1 MSALQPVNAAST
13 PTAAGSD
20 RPFGVPK
27 GISPTTV
34 YQALVI
40 GGSSGGI
47 DALIELLPAL
57 PASLRVPV
65 IVVLHLPRDRPSL
78 LPAIFQPRCALPLRE
93 AHDKDPLAPG
103 AVYFA
108 PPDYHLLVDAGPRA
122 ALSVDPP
129 VHYSRPSIDVLFESA
144 ADLYTKHLIGVLL
157 SGANEDGTRGL
168 QAIAAAGGLLVAQ
181 DPASAAMP
189 TMPLSAM
196 GRTAVHHVLPPAG
209 IGQLLAHLHHEG
221 RL

>member
-1 MSALQPVNAAST
+1 MSALPPADAASM
-13 PTAAGSD
+13 PTVAGGAP
-20 RPFGVPK
+20 PFGVPE
-27 GISPTTV
+27 GPSLTTA
-34 YQALVI
+34 YQAVVI

-78 LPAIFQPRCALPLRE
+78 LPAIFQTRCALPLRE

-108 PPDYHLLVDAGPRA
+108 PPDYHLLVDTGPRA

-168 QAIAAAGGLLVAQ
+168 QAIAAAGGLLVVQ

-189 TMPLSAM
+189 TMPLSAV
-196 GRTAVHHVLPPAG
+196 GRAPVHHVLPPAG
-209 IGQLLAHLHHEG
+209 IGRLLAQLHHEG